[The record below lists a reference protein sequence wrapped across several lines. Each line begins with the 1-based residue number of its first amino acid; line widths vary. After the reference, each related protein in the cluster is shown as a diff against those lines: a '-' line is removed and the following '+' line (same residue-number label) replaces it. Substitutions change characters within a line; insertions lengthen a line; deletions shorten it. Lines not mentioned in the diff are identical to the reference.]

1 MKIPRVLVIS
11 NNCLS
16 RTDSNGRTLQ
26 NFLEGWPKE
35 KLAQFYIQ
43 NSLPDFSVCGNFFRV
58 TDGQALRAFLGK
70 GVSGGPVE
78 ETKSASLPGNTA
90 NGGKKHART
99 ALTMLLREAVW
110 NSRRW
115 FGSEFQSWLDDF
127 APQVVLLQAGDCGFM
142 FRLAEDIARQYGA
155 KLVIYNSEAY
165 YFKPFDY
172 FRAKG
177 AAHWAY
183 PLFRSAFC
191 RQFRRTIS
199 KAACSI
205 YICER
210 LREDYDREFSLPS
223 EVIYTATAQNPAVR
237 EQKERNGFAVS
248 YLGNLGV
255 GRHEPLVEIA
265 TALQEISPDLYL
277 DIYGK
282 IPNDT
287 VRQAF
292 DACSGIRYKGF
303 VSYEQVI
310 EVMCSSDLLVHC
322 ENFSGFY
329 REDLKYA
336 FSTKIADSLA
346 SGTCFL
352 LYAPTEM
359 ACTHYLATN
368 ETAWVATER
377 KELQE
382 ILQLLMQNPQ
392 ERARYL
398 KQAAEVVARNH
409 SLEKNAKRFQEILYS
424 VWEKEE

>member
-1 MKIPRVLVIS
+1 MQRPRVLIIS

-16 RTDSNGRTLQ
+16 QADSNGRTMQ
-26 NFLEGWPKE
+26 NFLVGWPTE

-43 NSLPDFSVCGNFFRV
+43 NSLPNFSVCRNFFRV

-70 GVSGGPVE
+70 GISGGPVKE
-78 ETKSASLPGNTA
+78 EASSSHSGSI
-90 NGGKKHART
+90 GGRKKHKRT
-99 ALTMLLREAVW
+99 ALAMLLRETVW

-115 FGSEFQSWLDDF
+115 YGAELQSWLDDF

-142 FRLAEDIARQYGA
+142 FRLAEDVAQQYNA

-177 AAHWAY
+177 LAHWAY
-183 PLFRSAFC
+183 PLFRRAFC
-191 RQFRRTIS
+191 RQFRKTIS
-199 KAACSI
+199 KAAYSI
-205 YICER
+205 YLCEK
-210 LREDYDREFSLPS
+210 LREDYDREFGLPS
-223 EVIYTATAQNPAVR
+223 EVIYTATAQAPHTQ
-237 EQKERNGFAVS
+237 EWERSQGFTVS

-292 DACSGIRYKGF
+292 ESCSGIRYKGF
-303 VSYEQVI
+303 VSYEQVV
-310 EVMCSSDLLVHC
+310 EVMRGSDLLIHC
-322 ENFSGFY
+322 ENFSKFY

-346 SGTCFL
+346 SGTCFMI
-352 LYAPTEM
+352 YAPDEL
-359 ACTHYLATN
+359 ACTRYLAEN
-368 ETAWVATER
+368 EAAWVVTEQKAMR
-377 KELQE
+377 EVLQMLAE
-382 ILQLLMQNPQ
+382 NLE
-392 ERARYL
+392 ERERYL
-398 KQAAEVVARNH
+398 ARAAAVVAQNH
-409 SLEKNAKRFQEILYS
+409 SAEKNAKRFQEILCQA
-424 VWEKEE
+424 WEMDG